1 MPRNRAIRMVAVI
14 GSSLVVVAVALH
26 GCSEQ
31 PTEPLE
37 TQGTG
42 AAKGGPKG
50 APGKSRLTLRGTG
63 STASGILTSNRGGM
77 SCTITYGAGGVSLSG
92 TCEKTFKTG
101 TVLLIGATPPAG
113 GGTVAWTGCDEQLTD
128 DPLTCKVT
136 LNTNVTIGAAFSP
149 PPNTYALTVQGGAGG
164 SGSVRSTPSGI
175 SCTIN
180 SGSTSS
186 VCTYSF
192 ASSATVTLSASA
204 AAGSYIKAW
213 SGGGCENTGTGIGA
227 TLGSCAV
234 TMSQA
239 HTVVVSFETDA
250 NESVA
255 GKWAAPINWPH
266 VAIHAHLLPTGQVM
280 SYGRMAST
288 PVLWNP
294 ATPGAFTNLTHP
306 ADLFCSGHAF
316 LPDGRLIVTGG
327 HSGTDHYGIKTTYL
341 YDFALNRWT
350 RGADMRNGRWY
361 PTNTTLAN
369 GEVLT
374 ISGGDTAAAI
384 NALPEVWQS
393 NGTWRALTS
402 AVKAVPYYPMMFA
415 APDGRVLMVG
425 PSRQGWYLNTSG
437 TGGWTTGPVSNFSG
451 GRDYGSAVMYD
462 AGKILLVGGNQS
474 APTNTAEVLNLNSGS
489 GATWRYVQSMSVAR
503 RQLNATLLADG
514 TVLVTGGSN
523 APGFNAPPTDSRVLT
538 AEVWNPDT
546 EQWSQLGRMS
556 HQRLYHST
564 ALLLLDGRVLSV
576 GSGEPAASGQINDLT
591 AEIFSPP
598 YLFNVDG
605 SLAARP
611 TISDVPVSVGYGQAF
626 TVTTPDAASIA
637 KVIWIRISSVTHSF
651 NQNQRMNR
659 LTFSTASS
667 SSLSVVAPPSGNHAP
682 PGHYMFFLVNAKGVP
697 SEGKII
703 RIF

>member
-1 MPRNRAIRMVAVI
+1 
-14 GSSLVVVAVALH
+14 
-26 GCSEQ
+26 
-31 PTEPLE
+31 
-37 TQGTG
+37 
-42 AAKGGPKG
+42 
-50 APGKSRLTLRGTG
+50 
-63 STASGILTSNRGGM
+63 
-77 SCTITYGAGGVSLSG
+77 
-92 TCEKTFKTG
+92 
-101 TVLLIGATPPAG
+101 
-113 GGTVAWTGCDEQLTD
+113 
-128 DPLTCKVT
+128 
-136 LNTNVTIGAAFSP
+136 
-149 PPNTYALTVQGGAGG
+149 
-164 SGSVRSTPSGI
+164 
-175 SCTIN
+175 
-180 SGSTSS
+180 
-186 VCTYSF
+186 
-192 ASSATVTLSASA
+192 
-204 AAGSYIKAW
+204 
-213 SGGGCENTGTGIGA
+213 
-227 TLGSCAV
+227 
-234 TMSQA
+234 
-239 HTVVVSFETDA
+239 
-250 NESVA
+250 
-255 GKWAAPINWPH
+255 
-266 VAIHAHLLPTGQVM
+266 
-280 SYGRMAST
+280 
-288 PVLWNP
+288 
-294 ATPGAFTNLTHP
+294 
-306 ADLFCSGHAF
+306 
-316 LPDGRLIVTGG
+316 
-327 HSGTDHYGIKTTYL
+327 
-341 YDFALNRWT
+341 
-350 RGADMRNGRWY
+350 
-361 PTNTTLAN
+361 
-369 GEVLT
+369 
-374 ISGGDTAAAI
+374 
-384 NALPEVWQS
+384 
-393 NGTWRALTS
+393 
-402 AVKAVPYYPMMFA
+402 
-415 APDGRVLMVG
+415 
-425 PSRQGWYLNTSG
+425 LNTSG
-437 TGGWTTGPVSNFSG
+437 AGGWTTGPVSNFSG